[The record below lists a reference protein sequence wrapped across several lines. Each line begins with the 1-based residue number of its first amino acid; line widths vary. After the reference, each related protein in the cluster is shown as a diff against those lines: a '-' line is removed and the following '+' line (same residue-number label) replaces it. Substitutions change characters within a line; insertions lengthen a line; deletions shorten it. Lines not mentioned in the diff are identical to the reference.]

1 MKKYLSYG
9 GGVNS
14 VAMLLLLLDEGWEFE
29 SSRARREKTCSC
41 GL

>member
-1 MKKYLSYG
+1 MKPKMRSYLSFG
-9 GGVNS
+9 
-14 VAMLLLLLDEGWEFE
+14 DEGWEFE